1 MQLIGIVLLY
11 LVGLSGSV
19 DILGK
24 KRALTALKIRQQG
37 GRCKVG
43 GMNLVT
49 RNSNSLRLSSNCG
62 LHPLIHT
69 LLDFTVAQDLE
80 GCQRFAIFGSKLPQ
94 TGHMLSF
101 GLTITVSL
109 HLGHLEGLFK
119 FCFSV
124 FSKSGLLYVFD
135 VCFLIFPQSVQ
146 PGSR

>member
-1 MQLIGIVLLY
+1 MIGV
-11 LVGLSGSV
+11 VRGQGAQDFGLG
-19 DILGK
+19 LFH
-24 KRALTALKIRQQG
+24 RLAKIACHHVNFVMFE
-37 GRCKVG
+37 GRRSIGEPGRVYMLCPNKTVADC
-43 GMNLVT
+43 
-49 RNSNSLRLSSNCG
+49 R

>member
-1 MQLIGIVLLY
+1 MQIMIR
-11 LVGLSGSV
+11 SV
-19 DILGK
+19 NSPRSK
-24 KRALTALKIRQQG
+24 LKCR
-37 GRCKVG
+37 
-43 GMNLVT
+43 
-49 RNSNSLRLSSNCG
+49 

-69 LLDFTVAQDLE
+69 LLDFSVAQDLE
-80 GCQRFAIFGSKLPQ
+80 GCQRFASFGSKLPQ

-119 FCFSV
+119 LCFSV
-124 FSKSGLLYVFD
+124 FSKSELLYVFD